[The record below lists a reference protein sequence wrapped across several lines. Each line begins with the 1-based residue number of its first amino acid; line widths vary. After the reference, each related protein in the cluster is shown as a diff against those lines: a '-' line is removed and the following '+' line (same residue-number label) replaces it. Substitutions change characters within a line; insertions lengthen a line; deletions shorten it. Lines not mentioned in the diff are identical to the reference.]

1 MGKAMGKAMG
11 EAMGEAM
18 GKAATRH
25 PWGSVHDNPEFS
37 RFELDIDGETALAYY
52 RIDNDVM
59 VFTSTQTPPKLRGQG
74 VASELIRNALEFAR
88 ARGLKVRGD
97 CSFVVDYLRRHPEG
111 AD

>member
-1 MGKAMGKAMG
+1 
-11 EAMGEAM
+11 MGEAM
-18 GKAATRH
+18 GKAKGA
-25 PWGSVHDNPEFS
+25 PAAGLDWGSVRDNPEFR

-59 VFTSTQTPPKLRGQG
+59 VFTSTQTPPRLRGQG

-97 CSFVVDYLRRHPEG
+97 CSFVADYLRLHPNL
-111 AD
+111 AH